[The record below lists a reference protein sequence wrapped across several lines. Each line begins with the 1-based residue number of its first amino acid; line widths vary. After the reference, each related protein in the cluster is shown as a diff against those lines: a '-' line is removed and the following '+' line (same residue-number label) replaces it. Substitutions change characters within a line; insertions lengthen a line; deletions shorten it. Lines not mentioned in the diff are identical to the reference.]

1 MRDRRS
7 KSSPAPISSANRP
20 CHAPG
25 NAALCDH
32 RIEPDI
38 PGIVRQLL
46 DLLECI
52 SVAEIARSVR
62 DARTRQP
69 AIVVAA
75 AGAQSIAMR
84 IEADARNDDLVELGT
99 PCPLAACC
107 GVIEA
112 LTVRGQRGGFF

>member
-46 DLLECI
+46 DLLACI

-62 DARTRQP
+62 DARTRRP

-84 IEADARNDDLVELGT
+84 IEAHQRTDALVDAG
-99 PCPLAACC
+99 PPLALP
-107 GVIEA
+107 ES
-112 LTVRGQRGGFF
+112 GGFRKAG

>member
-46 DLLECI
+46 DLMECI
-52 SVAEIARSVR
+52 SVAEIARAVR

-75 AGAQSIAMR
+75 AGAQSIALR
-84 IEADARNDDLVELGT
+84 IEADERNDDRVADGT
-99 PCPLAACC
+99 QSPIAA
-107 GVIEA
+107 G
-112 LTVRGQRGGFF
+112 GGFRNSATIAG